1 MELPGY
7 RVGPPIGRT
16 GPAGGIAG
24 GAAVRRAIRA
34 SDGLPVAVKLFPADQ
49 AARAAREA
57 AITATLDHPHVIA
70 VLDVVDGPDAVG
82 LVTPLAAGGNL
93 ADLLRARLRLRWP
106 EVLTV
111 LIPLADALAAAH
123 ERDIVHGDLSAANVL
138 FDRAGRPL
146 LADLGAARAATEAGV
161 PVAVTVTDVAP
172 EVARGA
178 SPAPASDLFSLGSV
192 ALHCLSGGPA
202 WPADD
207 LQDVLIQSTAGQWPD
222 PADVLGPPG
231 LLDVVRRLLDPEPA
245 RRGSAARAAVELRRV
260 GEPEPV
266 ELVQVTQDGAVTG
279 PAPATVIRPDAPHLV
294 VGAAARRGR
303 LRAGVR
309 DRRGSRRVGR
319 RGRRGQRASG
329 GRRTSAGRRVSVD
342 PGRARARERRA
353 GPTTGG
359 FRPERRGRMGLGGH
373 ALSRR
378 VAADPPGRH
387 SRPGWRRR
395 LWSRL
400 TRPRSPGDPTGTGRR
415 PTGRGPAPVIARLH
429 GAGPARAADPA
440 GPVGMRSAGDMG
452 WVDAREQSGTGR
464 HGRAAPTG
472 GAARSRGPWGM
483 VAAVAV
489 LLLVGTGAIRAGLW
503 WAGWGTVGPTTVS
516 ALPTVPAAGSPAPSP
531 STGFNPAGPSPLT
544 GSDAAGPSPSTGF
557 NRPGARSTASGSP
570 GPPVSPRA
578 PRAGPANADRV
589 DWLAVVAALDRARA
603 DALIA
608 ADPAMLSEVYTDDS
622 PARAADAGQIE
633 AMVAAGFRVADAGH
647 RLQSATLVADDAGAT
662 RVRVV
667 ESLPAYPVLDAD
679 GTQVASTGASARST
693 VVLELVRTT
702 AGYRIR
708 RVLPG

>member
-1 MELPGY
+1 
-7 RVGPPIGRT
+7 
-16 GPAGGIAG
+16 
-24 GAAVRRAIRA
+24 
-34 SDGLPVAVKLFPADQ
+34 
-49 AARAAREA
+49 
-57 AITATLDHPHVIA
+57 
-70 VLDVVDGPDAVG
+70 
-82 LVTPLAAGGNL
+82 LAAGGSL

-123 ERDIVHGDLSAANVL
+123 ERGIVHGDLSAANVL

-266 ELVQVTQDGAVTG
+266 ELVQVTEDGAVTG
-279 PAPATVIRPDAPHLV
+279 PAPATVIRPDAPHLL

-303 LRAGVR
+303 RRVGVR
-309 DRRGSRRVGR
+309 DRRGGRLAGR
-319 RGRRGQRASG
+319 RGRRGQRADG
-329 GRRTSAGRRVSVD
+329 GRRASAGRQVSVD
-342 PGRARARERRA
+342 RGRAGARGRRA

-378 VAADPPGRH
+378 AAADMPGRH

-400 TRPRSPGDPTGTGRR
+400 TRPRSPGHPTGTGRR
-415 PTGRGPAPVIARLH
+415 PTGRGPAPVLARLQ

-440 GPVGMRSAGDMG
+440 GPVGLRSAGPMG
-452 WVDAREQSGTGR
+452 WAGAQEQSGTGR

-503 WAGWGTVGPTTVS
+503 WAGWGTVGPTAVS
-516 ALPTVPAAGSPAPSP
+516 ALPTVPAAESPAPSP
-531 STGFNPAGPSPLT
+531 LT
-544 GSDAAGPSPSTGF
+544 GVNAAGPSPSTGSDTAGPSPPTGF
-557 NRPGARSTASGSP
+557 HRPGGARQTASGSP
-570 GPPVSPRA
+570 GPPVSSRA
-578 PRAGPANADRV
+578 PRAGPATADRV

-622 PARAADAGQIE
+622 PARAADAGQIA
-633 AMVAAGFRVADAGH
+633 AMVTAGLRVADAGH
-647 RLQSATLVADDAGAT
+647 RLQSATLVADDPGAT

-667 ESLPAYPVLDAD
+667 ESLPAYPVLDAA

-702 AGYRIR
+702 AGYRIS